1 MDFFVGQAVTLRPGV
16 PKAFANL
23 VGAIGKV
30 AGITEDKRCP
40 VATVTYDDH
49 RILEDVPTAYL
60 IPAPLDKPKRRSPL
74 NLHEPDDKR
83 SEAERQAEMVAWCA
97 GNGYLALETGKARKR
112 INCPDCNGWFYPRG
126 WQGNTPG
133 CPDLFIHGLHWPA
146 LMWLGVDVKAGHS
159 AEVQPEQKKLIDH
172 KAIAIVTNLPELR
185 RLINDRETHIFGAK
199 STQEEVAA

>member
-1 MDFFVGQAVTLRPGV
+1 MELFVGQSVTLRPGV

-23 VGAIGKV
+23 VGAIGVV

-60 IPAPLDKPKRRSPL
+60 IPAPSDKPKRRSPL
-74 NLHEPDDKR
+74 NLHEPKDER
-83 SEAERQAEMVAWCA
+83 SEAERQREMVTWLAI
-97 GNGYLALETGKARKR
+97 NGYLVLETGKARRMVK
-112 INCPDCNGWFYPRG
+112 CEDCGNSFYPTG

-159 AEVQPEQKKLIDH
+159 AEVRPEQKRLMDQ
-172 KAIAIVTNLPELR
+172 KAICIVTNLPELR
-185 RLINDRETHIFGAK
+185 RLIADREEHAFGNKPA
-199 STQEEVAA
+199 EEVKA